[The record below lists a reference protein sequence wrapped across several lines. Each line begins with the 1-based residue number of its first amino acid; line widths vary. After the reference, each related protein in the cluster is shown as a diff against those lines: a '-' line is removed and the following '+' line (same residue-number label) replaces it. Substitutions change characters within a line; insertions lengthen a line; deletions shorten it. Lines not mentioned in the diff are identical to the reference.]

1 MFGPNADRQSVVE
14 VTLRG
19 GRKLV
24 KCRRDFLTGGI
35 VEQAVSS
42 AIDQAVFAAEE
53 GRGEGGLSAAGVI
66 DALRQHVDALGDSLT
81 AYNAADHV
89 DLPEGVQVAAVR
101 RLRGGPLPAS
111 LSELDP

>member
-1 MFGPNADRQSVVE
+1 VVE

-24 KCRRDFLTGGI
+24 KSRRDFLTGGI

-42 AIDQAVFAAEE
+42 AIDQAVFAAEQ
-53 GRGEGGLSAAGVI
+53 GGPGEGSLTAASVI
-66 DALRQHVDALGDSLT
+66 EALRQHIDALGDTLT

-89 DLPEGVQVAAVR
+89 DLPEGVQVASVR
-101 RLRGGPLPAS
+101 RLRGGPLPSS
-111 LSELDP
+111 LSDLDE